1 MKISRAT
8 IACSICAISCLAVA
22 AESRLQFPV
31 NGFSIAPLEGTS
43 DAGPYQGV
51 IMMLPPSEGFAPNV
65 NVQIQPYQGTLK
77 EFAEISDKQFKDVGL
92 TIAKEEAT
100 ATTITWEYTGT
111 YQGHPMHWYSKAIQ
125 GKGRIYLVT
134 ATALESQWES
144 VSGKLKDCVNS
155 FKLEAGNAPAR
166 PAA

>member
-1 MKISRAT
+1 MNISRAT

-22 AESRLQFPV
+22 AESRPQFPI

-65 NVQIQPYQGTLK
+65 NVQIQPYKGTLK
-77 EFAEISDKQFKDVGL
+77 EFTELSVKQFKDFGL
-92 TIAKEEAT
+92 TILKEDAT
-100 ATTITWEYTGT
+100 ATAITWEYTGPF
-111 YQGHPMHWYSKAIQ
+111 QGHQLHWYAKAIQ
-125 GKGRIYLVT
+125 GRGRIYLVT

-155 FKLEAGNAPAR
+155 FKLEPGAAPAR